1 MKQIV
6 FKVLTAKDKV
16 ERIGMAKMKNGKV
29 KIAFKQRRVQ
39 NQLGLEDI
47 VGDGGE
53 HFKPEDGVDYL
64 LALPVA
70 YSGSR
75 LWVEVEEA

>member
-6 FKVLTAKDKV
+6 FKVLTAKGKV

-29 KIAFKQRRVQ
+29 KIAFKKARVQ
-39 NQLGLEDI
+39 KELELDHI

-53 HFKPEDGVDYL
+53 RFTPADGVDYL
-64 LALPVA
+64 LALPVEF
-70 YSGSR
+70 SGSR
-75 LWVEVEEA
+75 LWAEVEEV